1 MFSMSL
7 RLWAGSMSFS
17 RLDRGNLFQQ
27 RAEGSEPPCHVVI
40 RQRAHT
46 GKREGCIQI
55 SDQRRCPSKRSSL
68 RLLPQT
74 PLRVAPASPPP
85 ARGPPRILAFN
96 CNSPA
101 RCLRRQP
108 GTPGKES
115 PAGVAGG
122 DTAVPSLGEAAP
134 PILADPCEEV
144 RLAILLVL
152 RVSRGCSQLR
162 GSSCRHQEVS
172 VHPHPSAAAA
182 GCQAV
187 LCRARLCPAVP
198 SRARRRE
205 QSFPKL
211 SPRCLARHP
220 LLCILYSPAE
230 QLLFFLF
237 GLRTRGGAGV
247 GLVPGWVPTPCQAA
261 RCCCPM
267 PIPHQDPGMHTSS
280 LAAAGSEHGHS
291 EGFFPTS
298 SVPILLPNRSIKHT

>member
-96 CNSPA
+96 WNSPA
-101 RCLRRQP
+101 RCLRRQ
-108 GTPGKES
+108 PGKES

-122 DTAVPSLGEAAP
+122 DTAVPRLGEAAP
-134 PILADPCEEV
+134 PVPPDPWEDV
-144 RLAILLVL
+144 RLGMLPA
-152 RVSRGCSQLR
+152 LR
-162 GSSCRHQEVS
+162 GS
-172 VHPHPSAAAA
+172 
-182 GCQAV
+182 
-187 LCRARLCPAVP
+187 
-198 SRARRRE
+198 
-205 QSFPKL
+205 
-211 SPRCLARHP
+211 
-220 LLCILYSPAE
+220 
-230 QLLFFLF
+230 
-237 GLRTRGGAGV
+237 
-247 GLVPGWVPTPCQAA
+247 
-261 RCCCPM
+261 RCC
-267 PIPHQDPGMHTSS
+267 S
-280 LAAAGSEHGHS
+280 
-291 EGFFPTS
+291 
-298 SVPILLPNRSIKHT
+298 